1 MRWRGGARIAC
12 SWPFRV
18 SKGHQ
23 GTSAGGRE
31 AGSMRRQEISRD
43 VDFGARVRRHE
54 RVHKNM
60 MMHG

>member
-1 MRWRGGARIAC
+1 MERRC
-12 SWPFRV
+12 SDRLQMALQ
-18 SKGHQ
+18 GIQ

>member
-1 MRWRGGARIAC
+1 MLGSLADGPSGYSRDICGG
-12 SWPFRV
+12 P
-18 SKGHQ
+18 
-23 GTSAGGRE
+23 GGR
-31 AGSMRRQEISRD
+31 SMRRQEISRD